1 MSLLSHGG
9 VTCAKLG
16 DKEGELR
23 DMSDRLEEILIEGL
37 GGGDDSVG
45 VVESQLCSIQ
55 SSDGTI
61 ESGTVL
67 WEISSAITPC
77 LKLRDELFDVCGRQT
92 AIPVLKPLHHVDTR
106 HG

>member
-1 MSLLSHGG
+1 MR
-9 VTCAKLG
+9 

-67 WEISSAITPC
+67 
-77 LKLRDELFDVCGRQT
+77 
-92 AIPVLKPLHHVDTR
+92 
-106 HG
+106 